1 MRTQIEIKETE
12 TELKR
17 LLSRENDSKIR
28 DKLQTLLWLKTK
40 KLYTVTQIAN
50 LFSCHRTTVQRW
62 LNQYKKEG
70 IQGIL
75 TPKKSSGRPK
85 IIPTDVAIKLEE
97 ELKDELGFSSYHE
110 VQKWLKVF
118 FDLDVKYR
126 TVHELVRYRLK
137 GKLKVP
143 RPISIKQNEQEKE
156 LFKKNSI

>member
-1 MRTQIEIKETE
+1 MKTKIEITETE

-17 LLSRENDSKIR
+17 LLSKENDSKIR
-28 DKLQTLLWLKTK
+28 DKIHVLLWLKTRK
-40 KLYTVTQIAN
+40 FYTITQIAN
-50 LFSCHRTTVQRW
+50 VLSCHRITVQRW
-62 LNQYKKEG
+62 LLQYKKEG

-75 TPKKSSGRPK
+75 SRKKSSGRPK
-85 IIPTDVAIKLEE
+85 IIPADVVDKLEE
-97 ELKDELGFSSYHE
+97 ELNDELGFSNYYE

-143 RPISIKQNEQEKE
+143 RPISIKQNESEKE
-156 LFKKNSI
+156 LFKKNFI